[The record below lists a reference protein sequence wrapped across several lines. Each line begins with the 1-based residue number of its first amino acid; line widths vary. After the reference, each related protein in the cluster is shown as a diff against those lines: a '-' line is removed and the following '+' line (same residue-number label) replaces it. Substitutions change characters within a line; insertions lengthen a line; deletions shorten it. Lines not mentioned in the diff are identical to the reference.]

1 MARTS
6 ADTGKTPFLPASV
19 TQFLRRRAVEL
30 GALLLMAAGAAL
42 LAALASYSSADPSGN
57 KAIDG
62 PVSNLVGPVGAN
74 VADAALQSMGL
85 AAVLPGL
92 MLICWGYRILVRRG
106 VRQAWLR
113 ITLLP
118 LALVAI
124 AAGAAGFA
132 PPAGWTLRA
141 GLGGF
146 LGQLVLGE
154 GAKIVGGFGLTLPI
168 LTLALPLLL
177 IGVVIGFYLLGFTG
191 AEWATG
197 GRFAWAGARAGG
209 RLARDGSA
217 RGLAAGRDLADSAR
231 RHLRGRKARIEPRI
245 ERAPKPAKE
254 EPSLRPGPAQTE
266 ATAKPAPAPAVDEDE
281 DDDEGIDIAP
291 RTARVTQ
298 SKKAGARRQTT
309 LNLVPDE
316 DFALPPLDLLEL
328 PPELE
333 EDPTT
338 TKEALEA
345 NAKLLISV
353 LRDFGVEGEILKVRP
368 GPVVTLY
375 ELEPAP
381 GIKSSRV
388 IGLADDIARSMSAV
402 SVRIAVVPGRNVIG
416 IELPNARRETV
427 YLRELLASEA
437 YERTAS
443 KLTLAL
449 GKDIGGA
456 PIMADLSRMPHLL
469 IAGTTGSGKSV
480 AINTMILSLLY
491 RLTPDECRFIMI
503 DPKMLELSVYDD
515 IPHLLA
521 PVVTEPGKAVVA
533 LRWTVKEME
542 RRYRCMSELGVRN
555 VLGYNQRLAEARKK
569 GQELTRRVQTGFD
582 PETGKP
588 VIEEQALDLS
598 PLPFIVVV
606 VDEMAD
612 LMMVAGKDIEA
623 AVQRLAQM
631 ARAAGIHIIMA
642 TQRPS
647 VDVITGTIKANFPT
661 RVSFQVTSKIDSRTI
676 LGEQGAEQLLGQG
689 DMLYMMGGG
698 RIMRVHGP
706 FVSDGEVERIVDALK
721 EQGEPVYVDSVTQ
734 DENEGFGIGGNTDSG
749 DALYDQA
756 IALVLRER
764 KASTSFIQRH
774 LQIGYNRAARLMDQ
788 LEADGIVTAANHV
801 GKREVLGPPGN

>member
-1 MARTS
+1 MARSS
-6 ADTGKTPFLPASV
+6 ADAGKAPFLPAGI
-19 TQFLRRRAVEL
+19 TQFLKRRAVEL
-30 GALLLMAAGAAL
+30 SGLALAALGAGL
-42 LAALASYSSADPSGN
+42 LAALAGYSSADPSGN
-57 KAIDG
+57 KAVDG
-62 PVSNLVGPVGAN
+62 PVSNLMGPIGAT
-74 VADAALQSMGL
+74 VADAGLQSIGM

-92 MLICWGYRILVRRG
+92 VLIAWGYRVLAGKG
-106 VRQAWLR
+106 VRYAWLR
-113 ITLLP
+113 LTLLP
-118 LALVAI
+118 FALVAA

-132 PPAGWTLRA
+132 PPEGWSLRA

-146 LGQLVLGE
+146 LGQFILGE
-154 GAKIVGGFGLTLPI
+154 GARHIGAFGISVPIV
-168 LTLALPLLL
+168 TLAVPLLL
-177 IGVVIGFYLLGFTG
+177 VGCALGLYLLAFTPG
-191 AEWATG
+191 EWVRG
-197 GRFAWAGARAGG
+197 GRVTWSGARAGG
-209 RLARDGSA
+209 RLAREGSVL
-217 RGLAAGRDLADSAR
+217 GLAAGRGLAEGVHR
-231 RHLRGRKARIEPRI
+231 RLKGRRPRIEPRI
-245 ERAPKPAKE
+245 VRGVPAATQPSPARAAPV
-254 EPSLRPGPAQTE
+254 
-266 ATAKPAPAPAVDEDE
+266 PAPADDDTDAEDE
-281 DDDEGIDIAP
+281 DRGIPIAP
-291 RTARVTQ
+291 RAGRVAPG
-298 SKKAGARRQTT
+298 KRAAAKRQAT
-309 LNLVPDE
+309 LNLVPD
-316 DFALPPLDLLEL
+316 DDYTLPSLDLLEL
-328 PPELE
+328 PPELP

-345 NAKLLISV
+345 NAKLLMSV
-353 LRDFGVEGEILKVRP
+353 LQDFGVSGDIIKVRP

-456 PIMADLSRMPHLL
+456 PVMADIARMPHLL

-491 RLTPDECRFIMI
+491 RLTPEECRFIMI

-555 VLGYNQRLAEARKK
+555 ITGYNQRLAEARKK
-569 GQELTRRVQTGFD
+569 DQRLTRRVQTGFD

-588 VIEEQALDLS
+588 IIEEQELDLS
-598 PLPFIVVV
+598 ALPFIVVV

-706 FVSDGEVERIVDALK
+706 LVSDGEVEKVVAALK
-721 EQGEPVYVDSVTQ
+721 AQGEPVYVDSVTQ
-734 DENEGFGIGGNTDSG
+734 DESEPFGIGGNTDSG
-749 DALYDQA
+749 DQLYDQA

-774 LQIGYNRAARLMDQ
+774 LQIGYNRAARIMDQ